1 MHSYDS
7 FFIYIFKNKN
17 DKKKKQ
23 TTNNKQTKPNQKT
36 VLLCLSESA
45 SSCDLSSLPETEKD
59 RKETTDK
66 QQ

>member
-1 MHSYDS
+1 M
-7 FFIYIFKNKN
+7 I
-17 DKKKKQ
+17 KKK
-23 TTNNKQTKPNQKT
+23 TNNKQHQTNKTKTKQKP

-45 SSCDLSSLPETEKD
+45 SSRDLSSLPETEKD